1 MNITDNI
8 LLSRLN
14 ITGVLNIY
22 TPYIVIQEI
31 ALTIGLNINI
41 EELYDIK
48 FFCHIITYIN
58 NYSYPK
64 IKNIELCPELINYIN
79 PLEKNWS
86 ESNLIE
92 AYNHIKIFD
101 NICSS
106 NYQFEN
112 YSIYDPGLQTN
123 NNLYTLN
130 SSVLYGFCKL
140 YKLLPLPSDITL
152 DEMRILLIRN
162 LLPTNILIQQCLNV
176 HSNEYFKRELSL
188 LLLKNNSNHIPFS
201 YYDNNIIYNL
211 SKSNNPKEIL
221 PKSNKEAILLC
232 SYNYGIDITKTKDPF
247 TEYAWIQ
254 FCEQKRIEYNPMDEL
269 LSKYK
274 SKNKNYGSLLYYFNP
289 YLPEEAYSK
298 DLLRNITYIDVDEY
312 DIYYELQLIS
322 LQETFYPGWLPN
334 IENLET
340 PINCD
345 LIEDIKS
352 EDLIC
357 FGIINEKLY
366 ASTWLELYNIFSYY
380 KSFINPFQQRTVFPL
395 SSIKRLLK
403 FTLEFNDIDEISDD
417 RIKLA
422 DTIQFLLTLHSEDNN
437 KMLSIKN
444 NYELSDKISIH
455 TSLTKLYELSLYMR
469 GWDGLEQPPIHNV
482 PVSDAVLTENRS
494 LVAIVNFEESCK
506 NNFILS
512 LPLILWKEEYV
523 LSQDEEQGL
532 TIGDRLLII
541 KNGLNHENT
550 SSCIRLS
557 SNTLLITYI
566 YYCKLF
572 DITIYFRPD
581 DVHQIF

>member
-1 MNITDNI
+1 MNNTDII

-14 ITGVLNIY
+14 ITGLLNIY

-31 ALTIGLNINI
+31 GLTIGLNINI

-64 IKNIELCPELINYIN
+64 IKNIELCNELINYIN
-79 PLEKNWS
+79 PLEKNWTS
-86 ESNLIE
+86 SNLIE

-101 NICSS
+101 DIISS

-152 DEMRILLIRN
+152 DEMRTLLIRN
-162 LLPTNILIQQCLNV
+162 LLPTTILIQQCLNI
-176 HSNEYFKRELSL
+176 HSIEYFKRELSL
-188 LLLKNNSNHIPFS
+188 LLLKNSTSTTSHLYNN
-201 YYDNNIIYNL
+201 NNIIYNL
-211 SKSNNPKEIL
+211 ISSNNPKELL
-221 PKSNKEAILLC
+221 PKCNKEAILLC
-232 SYNYGIDITKTKDPF
+232 SYNYGIDITQTKDPF

-254 FCEQKRIEYNPMDEL
+254 FCDEKHIDYNPIDEL
-269 LSKYK
+269 LLKYRN
-274 SKNKNYGSLLYYFNP
+274 KNKNYGSLLYYFNP

-298 DLLRNITYIDVDEY
+298 NLLQNINYVDVDEY
-312 DIYYELQLIS
+312 EIYYELQLIS

-357 FGIINEKLY
+357 FGILNEKLY
-366 ASTWLELYNIFSYY
+366 ASTWLELYNTFSHY
-380 KSFINPFQQRTVFPL
+380 KSFINPFQQRTVFPI

-403 FTLEFNDIDEISDD
+403 ISLDLNDTSDD

-422 DTIQFLLTLHSEDNN
+422 DIIQFLLTLHIEDNN
-437 KMLSIKN
+437 KIFSIKN
-444 NYELSDKISIH
+444 QYEISDKISIQN
-455 TSLTKLYELSLYMR
+455 SLIKLYELSLYMR
-469 GWDGLEQPPIHNV
+469 GWDGQEQHPIYNV
-482 PVSDAVLTENRS
+482 PVSDAILTENRS

-506 NNFILS
+506 DNFILS

-532 TIGDRLLII
+532 TIGDRLNII
-541 KNGLNHENT
+541 KNGLNHDNT

-572 DITIYFRPD
+572 DIIINFRPN